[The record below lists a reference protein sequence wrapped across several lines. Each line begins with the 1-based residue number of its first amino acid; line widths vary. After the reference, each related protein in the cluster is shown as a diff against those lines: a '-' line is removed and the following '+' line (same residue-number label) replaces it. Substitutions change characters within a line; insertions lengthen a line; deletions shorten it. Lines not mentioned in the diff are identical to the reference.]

1 MSSTLSVNGI
11 GHGILRAPT
20 LRLGGAT
27 AKPTAEDEAAKVEQA
42 KKSKGIGKPN
52 PLNQIKDQAEA
63 DAAPASEKGSTGN
76 KTLDSLQKAI
86 DMAKRQ
92 LELAQKQLRAVEA
105 RSKGEGKADEAS
117 QAAREAAQANCR
129 CRQRGPDDRLCCLHR
144 SPEEGR
150 RNHQRGQR
158 PGVMLAP

>member
-27 AKPTAEDEAAKVEQA
+27 AKPTAEDQAAAQAEQA
-42 KKSKGIGKPN
+42 KKPKGIGKPN

-76 KTLDSLQKAI
+76 KTLDTLQKAI

-105 RSKGEGKADEAS
+105 QSKGEGKADEAS
-117 QAAREAAQANCR
+117 QAAREAAQANVAAASEALTTAYAAYTEALKKA
-129 CRQRGPDDRLCCLHR
+129 GD
-144 SPEEGR
+144 STG
-150 RNHQRGQR
+150 
-158 PGVMLAP
+158 GVSARA

>member
-27 AKPTAEDEAAKVEQA
+27 AKPTAEEEAAKVEQSR
-42 KKSKGIGKPN
+42 KPKGIGKPN

-76 KTLDSLQKAI
+76 KTLDTLQKAI
-86 DMAKRQ
+86 DLAKRQ

-105 RSKGEGKADEAS
+105 QSKGEGKADEAS
-117 QAAREAAQANCR
+117 QAAREAAQANVATASEALTTAYAAYTEALKKA
-129 CRQRGPDDRLCCLHR
+129 G
-144 SPEEGR
+144 ETT
-150 RNHQRGQR
+150 N
-158 PGVMLAP
+158 GVSARA

>member
-27 AKPTAEDEAAKVEQA
+27 AKPTAEEEAAKVEQA
-42 KKSKGIGKPN
+42 KKPKGIGKPN

-76 KTLDSLQKAI
+76 KTLDTLQKAI

-105 RSKGEGKADEAS
+105 QSKGEGKADEAS
-117 QAAREAAQANCR
+117 QAAREAAQANVAAASEALTTAYAAYTEALKKA
-129 CRQRGPDDRLCCLHR
+129 GD
-144 SPEEGR
+144 SAG
-150 RNHQRGQR
+150 
-158 PGVMLAP
+158 GVSARA

>member
-20 LRLGGAT
+20 LRLGDAT

-76 KTLDSLQKAI
+76 KTLDTLQKAI

-105 RSKGEGKADEAS
+105 QSKGEGKADEAS
-117 QAAREAAQANCR
+117 QAAREAAQANVAAAS
-129 CRQRGPDDRLCCLHR
+129 QALTTAYAAYTEALKKAGE
-144 SPEEGR
+144 STG
-150 RNHQRGQR
+150 
-158 PGVMLAP
+158 GVSAKA

>member
-27 AKPTAEDEAAKVEQA
+27 AKPTAEEEATKVEQS
-42 KKSKGIGKPN
+42 KQPKGIGKPN
-52 PLNQIKDQAEA
+52 PLNQIREQAEA

-76 KTLDSLQKAI
+76 KTLDTLQKAI

-105 RSKGEGKADEAS
+105 RSKGETKAEQEAS
-117 QAAREAAQANCR
+117 QDKREAAQANVAAASEALTTAYAAYTEALKKA
-129 CRQRGPDDRLCCLHR
+129 GESTD
-144 SPEEGR
+144 
-150 RNHQRGQR
+150 
-158 PGVMLAP
+158 GVSARA